1 MKRIYCTLAIL
12 LLSSATPMWAQD
24 YPPQPQGPA
33 EEEPAGPGR
42 GVARI
47 SIINGEVSVRRGN
60 SGEVTAAAVNAPL
73 LSGDTLLTGS
83 NARAELQFDA
93 SSMVRIAANS
103 EVRMG
108 DLQYHHNQIQVALGL
123 ITFTVLRNSDTQNEI
138 DLPSVAVHPTR
149 PGAYRILVRE
159 DGTAE
164 ITVRGG
170 EAEIAN
176 PKGSQKLEA
185 GQTMVVRGSTEDPE
199 FQVAQAIQQDEW
211 DRWNGQRDQQLLRA
225 TSTRYVNPDING
237 AEDLDQYGRWV
248 DDGSYG
254 RVWVPQVE
262 SGWAPYSQGRWG
274 WADDY
279 GWSWTSYDP
288 WGWAPYHYGR
298 WYHSGFGWAWW
309 PGAYSGPCY
318 WSPALVGFFGFGG
331 RVGFGFGFGSVG
343 WVPLAP
349 FEPFHRW
356 WGGGFRGGYG
366 GGFGGYRNTTIVNN
380 VNIYNT
386 YRNAR
391 VNGGVMGVNAANF
404 GRGGGRFTPV
414 SGSQLSSAGMVR
426 GMLPVTPDR
435 SSLRMADRSV
445 NMSNFRQSN
454 NTRFFSRSGA
464 INTQQSRSVPFEQQ
478 RQAVQQASRG
488 SFNGSQVG
496 PAGNPR
502 GGNFGGSQGGPV
514 TNPRGGNFGA
524 SQGGPISN
532 PRGGNFSG
540 SQVGPSVSSPN
551 GWNRTQGPAVQ
562 PQVVRPGGSDNGW
575 RRFNGPS
582 GPGSTPAPQGGF
594 RSVPQPNTTPSPSY
608 RGGNPSSPSYTAPRY
623 GGGPSY
629 NAPRNAPSYNPPTN
643 SAPRYNPPP
652 VNNTPR
658 SYNAPSYSAPR
669 YSPPPTNNAPPRSYN
684 APSYS
689 APRYNPPSAPS
700 YTAPRYNAPSAP
712 SYSAPRSYSPPPSYS
727 APHSSP
733 SYSAPQRSAPS
744 YGGGGG
750 GGGYRGGGGG
760 GGNSGGGG
768 GGGSHSNG
776 GGNPHH
782 R

>member
-1 MKRIYCTLAIL
+1 MKSIYYTLAL
-12 LLSSATPMWAQD
+12 LLVGSTTAAWAQD
-24 YPPQPQGPA
+24 YPPQQQGPP
-33 EEEPAGPGR
+33 EEPAGPGR
-42 GVARI
+42 GIARI
-47 SIINGEVSVRRGN
+47 SIINGEVSVRRGD
-60 SGEVTAAAVNAPL
+60 SGEVTAAAINAPL
-73 LSGDTLLTGS
+73 MSGDTLLTGS

-123 ITFTVLRNSDTQNEI
+123 VTFTVLRNSDVQNEI

-149 PGAYRILVRE
+149 PGAYRIMVRE
-159 DGTAE
+159 DGTVE
-164 ITVRGG
+164 ITVRAG
-170 EAEIAN
+170 EVEIAN

-185 GQTMVVRGSTEDPE
+185 GQTMIVRGSQDDPE
-199 FQVAQAIQQDEW
+199 FQVAQPIQQDDW
-211 DRWNGQRDQQLLRA
+211 DRWNAQRDQQLLRA

-262 SGWAPYSQGRWG
+262 SDWAPYQAGRWG

-309 PGAYSGPCY
+309 PGPYRGPCY

-331 RVGFGFGFGSVG
+331 HAGFGFGFGNVG

-349 FEPFHRW
+349 YEPFHRW
-356 WGGGFRGGYG
+356 WGGGFR

-391 VNGGVMGVNAANF
+391 VPGGVMGVNAGNF

-445 NMSNFRQSN
+445 NMSNFRQSG

-464 INTQQSRSVPFEQQ
+464 INTQQPRSVPFEQQ

-488 SFNGSQVG
+488 GSFTGSQ
-496 PAGNPR
+496 
-502 GGNFGGSQGGPV
+502 SGPV
-514 TNPRGGNFGA
+514 FNSRGGNFGA
-524 SQGGPISN
+524 SQGGPVSN
-532 PRGGNFSG
+532 PRGGNFSAP
-540 SQVGPSVSSPN
+540 QGPGSSPN
-551 GWNRTQGPAVQ
+551 WNRTPGPAVQ
-562 PQVVRPGGSDNGW
+562 PQVRQGGENGW

-582 GPGSTPAPQGGF
+582 GPSSTPAPQGGF
-594 RSVPQPNTTPSPSY
+594 RSIPQPNTTPSPSY
-608 RGGNPSSPSYTAPRY
+608 RGGNPSSGRFENGNNGNNGVRINPPMVRERPA
-623 GGGPSY
+623 PSY
-629 NAPRNAPSYNPPTN
+629 NAPHYGGGPTYNAPRNTPSYTPPPTY

-652 VNNTPR
+652 SYSAPRNT
-658 SYNAPSYSAPR
+658 PSYSAPR
-669 YSPPPTNNAPPRSYN
+669 YNPPPTYSTPRNSPSYN
-684 APSYS
+684 PPSYS
-689 APRYNPPSAPS
+689 APRYNPPSYS
-700 YTAPRYNAPSAP
+700 APRNNPSP

-727 APHSSP
+727 AP
-733 SYSAPQRSAPS
+733 RSAPS
-744 YGGGGG
+744 SGSGGGGN
-750 GGGYRGGGGG
+750 RGGGGG
-760 GGNSGGGG
+760 GSQNNGGG
-768 GGGSHSNG
+768 HSNG